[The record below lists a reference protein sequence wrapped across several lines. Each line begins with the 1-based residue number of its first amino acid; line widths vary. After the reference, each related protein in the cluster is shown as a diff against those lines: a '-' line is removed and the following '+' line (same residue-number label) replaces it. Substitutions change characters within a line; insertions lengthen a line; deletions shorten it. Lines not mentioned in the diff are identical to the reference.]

1 LSQLRTDRQPR
12 VTNLANEIRLT
23 RQQLDDLVF
32 AQPQFAEA
40 VLKLRRGAKP
50 LDAHGHAGFDPR

>member
-1 LSQLRTDRQPR
+1 LSQLRTDRQAC
-12 VTNLANEIRLT
+12 VTDLANEIRLT
-23 RQQLDDLVF
+23 RQQLYDLVL

-40 VLKLRRGAKP
+40 VLEFRRGAKP